1 MYKQILQKITESDQ
15 TLTEKV
21 ISLFERVRDIPYR
34 YTGFRDPIEVYK
46 NNMGTCSGKHLLLK
60 GLYSS
65 LGIEVKECL
74 VMHSFNNLG
83 AAYPDYIKKMFDK
96 TEMLDPHN
104 FLKIRYPLNKDQWLT
119 VDATWDRR
127 LMDLGFPVSLN
138 WNGLI
143 SMPLAVVPYG
153 EIFQPCDSIAL
164 KKQILDSFT
173 GQQRA
178 LRIEF
183 LKSLTFW
190 FETLEAI
197 SHDN

>member
-1 MYKQILQKITESDQ
+1 
-15 TLTEKV
+15 
-21 ISLFERVRDIPYR
+21 
-34 YTGFRDPIEVYK
+34 
-46 NNMGTCSGKHLLLK
+46 MGTCSGKHLLLK
-60 GLYSS
+60 GLYNS

-96 TEMLDPHN
+96 TEILDPHN

-119 VDATWDRR
+119 VDATWDSG
-127 LMDLGFPVSLN
+127 LINLGFPVNLN
-138 WNGLI
+138 WNGLT
-143 SMPLAVVPYG
+143 SMPLAVVQGGKISESY
-153 EIFQPCDSIAL
+153 DSIAL
-164 KKQILDSFT
+164 KKHILNSFT

-190 FETLEAI
+190 LETSE
-197 SHDN
+197 SGK

>member
-1 MYKQILQKITESDQ
+1 MINLYKQILQKITESDQ

-21 ISLFERVRDIPYR
+21 ITLFERVRDIPYR

-60 GLYSS
+60 GLYNS

-96 TEMLDPHN
+96 TEILDPHN

-119 VDATWDRR
+119 VDATWDSG
-127 LMDLGFPVSLN
+127 LINLGFPVNLN
-138 WNGLI
+138 WNGLT
-143 SMPLAVVPYG
+143 SMPLAVVQGGKISESY
-153 EIFQPCDSIAL
+153 DSIAL
-164 KKQILDSFT
+164 KKHILNSFT

-190 FETLEAI
+190 LETSE
-197 SHDN
+197 SGK